1 MTEKGST
8 ASLQQRNE
16 DGKPDEKPGTR
27 AGLTETRRCA
37 MVKSNKIKCSEEE
50 SRFTECFTESV
61 LPQKVCG
68 WLRGT
73 GLR

>member
-16 DGKPDEKPGTR
+16 DGNPDEKPGIR

-37 MVKSNKIKCSEEE
+37 MVKSNKIKM
-50 SRFTECFTESV
+50 
-61 LPQKVCG
+61 Q
-68 WLRGT
+68 
-73 GLR
+73 

>member
-37 MVKSNKIKCSEEE
+37 MVKSNKIKM
-50 SRFTECFTESV
+50 
-61 LPQKVCG
+61 Q
-68 WLRGT
+68 
-73 GLR
+73 